1 MGITGMITA
10 VTKQALSVIIFIVL
24 AILGWKILKKVLHIV
39 VLLIIVAIIL
49 WYFGW
54 LF

>member
-1 MGITGMITA
+1 MGITGAFAT
-10 VTKQALSVIIFIVL
+10 VTKQVLSVIIFIIL

-39 VLLIIVAIIL
+39 ILLIIVAVIL

>member
-1 MGITGMITA
+1 MGITGMFAT
-10 VTKQALSVIIFIVL
+10 VTKQVLSVLVFIVL
-24 AILGWKILKKVLHIV
+24 AILGWKILKKIIHIAI
-39 VLLIIVAIIL
+39 LLIVATIIL